1 MFRRYIAFLGLVL
14 FALGTVACS
23 KIPDDHCRI
32 VLRWEGAATDS
43 LSPRLYLVHNDTLG
57 GSVVDTVEITER
69 KGKQELDI
77 YVDTTYSHLTI
88 RSENSSWEL
97 AFEMP
102 RATKVTVDIDWEH
115 PHLLR
120 VSGYPEAD
128 VRSKFIRGERKL
140 LRRYDEALAQAN
152 MTEADSLWS
161 LVRYRFAEYIVD
173 NKEKPGAD
181 LLMMEFLP
189 GREGMLFF
197 QQQYPT
203 ESLPE
208 QFRYYHNER
217 ERWSAIGEN
226 GRWIDWSLLPMPD
239 SLRSR
244 ITSRPDSAFR
254 YAVVELLSNTEPSPY
269 VKEIR
274 EVQKKKANRFIFLSY
289 SLAPKKQ
296 GTSLSSGQG
305 NLPNYHVIKSPAG
318 SILYFSDQM
327 GITAFPYYLVVDDHN
342 IVVAWGEDF
351 SVLLKTLSSLP

>member
-1 MFRRYIAFLGLVL
+1 MFRRYLAFLGLVL

-23 KIPDDHCRI
+23 KIPDDHCRL
-32 VLRWEGAATDS
+32 VLRWEGTATDS
-43 LSPRLYLVHNDTLG
+43 LSPRLYLIHNDTLG
-57 GSVVDTVEITER
+57 ESVVDTVEITER
-69 KGKQELDI
+69 KGKQVLDI

-88 RSENSSWEL
+88 RSENPSWEL

-128 VRSKFIRGERKL
+128 VRSKFIHGERKL
-140 LRRYDEALAQAN
+140 LRRYDEALAQGN
-152 MTEADSLWS
+152 MPEADSLWS
-161 LVRYRFAEYIVD
+161 LVRHRLAEYIVD

-208 QFRYYHNER
+208 QFRYFHHEKN
-217 ERWSAIGEN
+217 RWSAIGEK
-226 GRWIDWSLLPMPD
+226 GRWVDWSLLPMPD

-244 ITSRPDSAFR
+244 FTSRPDSAFR
-254 YAVVELLSNTEPSPY
+254 YAVVELLSTAGPSPY
-269 VKEIR
+269 AKEIR

-289 SLAPKKQ
+289 SLAPKAQ
-296 GTSLSSGQG
+296 GASLALGQG
-305 NLPNYHVIKSPAG
+305 ALPNYYAIKSSAG

-327 GITAFPYYLVVDDHN
+327 GITQFPYYLVVDERD

-351 SVLLKTLSSLP
+351 SVLLKSLSSLP

>member
-1 MFRRYIAFLGLVL
+1 VL

-23 KIPDDHCRI
+23 KIPDDQCRL

-43 LSPRLYLVHNDTLG
+43 LSPRLYLIHNDTLG
-57 GSVVDTVEITER
+57 ESVVDTVEITER
-69 KGKQELDI
+69 KGKQVLDI

-88 RSENSSWEL
+88 RSEEPSWEL
-97 AFEMP
+97 AFDMP
-102 RATKVTVDIDWEH
+102 RATKVTMDVDWEH

-120 VSGYPEAD
+120 VSGFPEAD
-128 VRSKFIRGERKL
+128 VRSKFIHGERKL
-140 LRRYDEALAQAN
+140 LRRYDEALAQGN
-152 MTEADSLWS
+152 MPEADSLWS
-161 LVRYRFAEYIVD
+161 LVRHRLAEYIVD

-217 ERWSAIGEN
+217 ERWSAIGEK
-226 GRWIDWSLLPMPD
+226 GRWVDWSLLPMPD

-244 ITSRPDSAFR
+244 FTSRPDSAFR
-254 YAVVELLSNTEPSPY
+254 YAVVELLSTAGPSPY
-269 VKEIR
+269 AKEIR

-289 SLAPKKQ
+289 SLAPKAQ
-296 GTSLSSGQG
+296 GASLASGQG
-305 NLPNYHVIKSPAG
+305 TLPNYYAIKSSAG

-327 GITAFPYYLVVDDHN
+327 GITQFPYYLVVDERD

-351 SVLLKTLSSLP
+351 SVLLKSLSSLP

>member
-1 MFRRYIAFLGLVL
+1 MFRRYLAFLGLVL
-14 FALGTVACS
+14 FALGTVACG
-23 KIPDDHCRI
+23 KVPDDHCRI
-32 VLRWEGAATDS
+32 VLRWEGAAMDS

-69 KGKQELDI
+69 KGKQALDI

-88 RSENSSWEL
+88 RSENPSWEL

-102 RATKVTVDIDWEH
+102 RATKVTVDVDWEH

-120 VSGYPEAD
+120 VSGFPEAD

-140 LRRYDEALAQAN
+140 LRRYDEALAQGN
-152 MTEADSLWS
+152 MPEADSLWS
-161 LVRYRFAEYIVD
+161 LVRHRLAEYIVD

-203 ESLPE
+203 ESLPM
-208 QFRYYHNER
+208 QFRYFHLEKD
-217 ERWSAIGEN
+217 RWATIGEN
-226 GRWIDWSLLPMPD
+226 GRWVDWSLLPMPD

-244 ITSRPDSAFR
+244 FTSRPDSAFR
-254 YAVVELLSNTEPSPY
+254 YAVVELLSTAGPSPY
-269 VKEIR
+269 AKEIR

-289 SLAPKKQ
+289 SLAPKTQ
-296 GTSLSSGQG
+296 GASLASGQG
-305 NLPNYHVIKSPAG
+305 ALPNYYAIKSSAG

-327 GITAFPYYLVVDDHN
+327 GIADFPYYLVVDERD

-351 SVLLKTLSSLP
+351 SVLLKSLSALP

>member
-1 MFRRYIAFLGLVL
+1 MFRRYLAFLGLVL

-23 KIPDDHCRI
+23 KIPDDQCRL

-43 LSPRLYLVHNDTLG
+43 LSPRLYLIHNDTLG
-57 GSVVDTVEITER
+57 ESVVDTVEITER
-69 KGKQELDI
+69 KGKQVLDI

-88 RSENSSWEL
+88 RSEEPSWEL
-97 AFEMP
+97 AFDMP
-102 RATKVTVDIDWEH
+102 RATKVTMDVDWEH

-120 VSGYPEAD
+120 VSGFPEAD
-128 VRSKFIRGERKL
+128 VRSKFIHGERKL
-140 LRRYDEALAQAN
+140 LRRYDEALAQGN
-152 MTEADSLWS
+152 MPEADSLWS
-161 LVRYRFAEYIVD
+161 LVRHRLAEYIVD

-217 ERWSAIGEN
+217 ERWSAIGEK
-226 GRWIDWSLLPMPD
+226 GRWVDWSLLPMPD

-244 ITSRPDSAFR
+244 FTSRPDSAFR
-254 YAVVELLSNTEPSPY
+254 YAVVELLSTAGPSPY
-269 VKEIR
+269 AKEIR

-289 SLAPKKQ
+289 SLAPKAQ
-296 GTSLSSGQG
+296 GASLASGQG
-305 NLPNYHVIKSPAG
+305 TLPNYYAIKSSAG

-327 GITAFPYYLVVDDHN
+327 GITQFPYYLVVDERD

-351 SVLLKTLSSLP
+351 SVLLKSLSSLP

>member
-1 MFRRYIAFLGLVL
+1 MFRRYLAFLGLVL

-23 KIPDDHCRI
+23 KVPDDHCRI

-69 KGKQELDI
+69 KGKQALDI

-88 RSENSSWEL
+88 RSENPSWEL

-102 RATKVTVDIDWEH
+102 RATKVTVDVDWEH

-120 VSGYPEAD
+120 VSGFPEAD

-140 LRRYDEALAQAN
+140 LRRYDEALAQGN
-152 MTEADSLWS
+152 MPEADSLWS
-161 LVRYRFAEYIVD
+161 LVRHRLAEYIVD

-197 QQQYPT
+197 QQQHPT
-203 ESLPE
+203 ESLPG
-208 QFRYYHNER
+208 QFRYFHHEKD
-217 ERWSAIGEN
+217 RWTTIGEN
-226 GRWIDWSLLPMPD
+226 GRWVDWSLLPMPD

-244 ITSRPDSAFR
+244 FTSRPDSAFR
-254 YAVVELLSNTEPSPY
+254 YAVVELLSTAGPSPY
-269 VKEIR
+269 AKEIR

-289 SLAPKKQ
+289 SLAPKTQ
-296 GTSLSSGQG
+296 GASLASGQG
-305 NLPNYHVIKSPAG
+305 ALPNYYAIKSSAG

-327 GITAFPYYLVVDDHN
+327 GIADFPYYLVVDERD

-351 SVLLKTLSSLP
+351 SVLLKSLSALP

>member
-1 MFRRYIAFLGLVL
+1 MFRRYLAFLGLVL

-23 KIPDDHCRI
+23 KIPDDQCRL

-43 LSPRLYLVHNDTLG
+43 LSPRLYLIHNDTLG
-57 GSVVDTVEITER
+57 ESVVDTVEITER
-69 KGKQELDI
+69 KGKQVLDI
-77 YVDTTYSHLTI
+77 YVDTAYSHLAI
-88 RSENSSWEL
+88 RSEEPSWEL

-120 VSGYPEAD
+120 VSGFPEAD
-128 VRSKFIRGERKL
+128 VRSKFIHGERKL
-140 LRRYDEALAQAN
+140 LRRYDEALAQGN
-152 MTEADSLWS
+152 MPEADSLWS
-161 LVRYRFAEYIVD
+161 LVRHRLAEYIVD

-217 ERWSAIGEN
+217 ERWSAIGEK
-226 GRWIDWSLLPMPD
+226 GRWVDWSLLPMPD

-244 ITSRPDSAFR
+244 FTSRPDSAFR
-254 YAVVELLSNTEPSPY
+254 YAVVELLSTAGPSPY
-269 VKEIR
+269 AKEIR

-289 SLAPKKQ
+289 SLAPKAQ
-296 GTSLSSGQG
+296 GASLASGQG
-305 NLPNYHVIKSPAG
+305 TLPNYYAIKSSAG

-327 GITAFPYYLVVDDHN
+327 GITQFPYYLVVDERD

-351 SVLLKTLSSLP
+351 SLLLKSLSSLP